1 VKFRELRR
9 IVKTDGWI
17 KVNQEGS
24 HEQYKHASKPGRVT
38 IAGKDGDD
46 VPPFILNSILRQ
58 AKIPK

>member
-1 VKFRELRR
+1 
-9 IVKTDGWI
+9 VKTDGWI

-24 HEQYKHASKPGRVT
+24 HEQYKHASKPRRVT

-46 VPPFILNSILRQ
+46 VSPYILNGILRQ